1 MLLLYVAC
9 TTPQKTYFKLG
20 DKRLSGMLLISP
32 ECYAH
37 SHKTD
42 LEDEAY
48 TVRPSGEGGGEEM
61 SRHTRARASRSRR
74 LKADCPCLLL
84 RRILY
89 PGYRHV
95 FDWANNEALASALR
109 LAAGFPQPGCLP
121 GCGPQQGAVR
131 PEAPRHDAHL

>member
-48 TVRPSGEGGGEEM
+48 TVCRRGEGGVRTRRTRCAGGGRGE
-61 SRHTRARASRSRR
+61 
-74 LKADCPCLLL
+74 
-84 RRILY
+84 
-89 PGYRHV
+89 
-95 FDWANNEALASALR
+95 
-109 LAAGFPQPGCLP
+109 
-121 GCGPQQGAVR
+121 
-131 PEAPRHDAHL
+131 

>member
-48 TVRPSGEGGGEEM
+48 TVCRSGEGE
-61 SRHTRARASRSRR
+61 
-74 LKADCPCLLL
+74 
-84 RRILY
+84 
-89 PGYRHV
+89 
-95 FDWANNEALASALR
+95 
-109 LAAGFPQPGCLP
+109 
-121 GCGPQQGAVR
+121 
-131 PEAPRHDAHL
+131 